1 MLCYVMQ
8 AYLLVLGSYTR
19 TDTNDLAGG
28 ARRGKGA
35 MVTSHTSFV
44 LKVVVVVVKVRLSQ
58 THSTIYSTAP
68 SYACI
73 STYASRPPSRSHR
86 EPQHPDEP
94 RRSVRRARL
103 LRRAR
108 PAACVSSTAS
118 AAVVACLPRLL
129 LVSPATTASAAALG
143 ERGAQP
149 RETPSSTHGPY
160 MRVHARACFQ
170 PATVLGA
177 ARRRRRPQHAA
188 LPP

>member
-1 MLCYVMQ
+1 MLSWEEVLCRRLLIMITLPEPPQ
-8 AYLLVLGSYTR
+8 RPIPARPLLVLGSYTR

-44 LKVVVVVVKVRLSQ
+44 LKVVVVVVVKVRLSQ
-58 THSTIYSTAP
+58 THSTIYSTVP

-73 STYASRPPSRSHR
+73 CTYASRPPSRSHR

-129 LVSPATTASAAALG
+129 LVSPVKMRASV
-143 ERGAQP
+143 RF
-149 RETPSSTHGPY
+149 S
-160 MRVHARACFQ
+160 F
-170 PATVLGA
+170 
-177 ARRRRRPQHAA
+177 
-188 LPP
+188 